1 MAGGK
6 QSVMAKSVSSQAIMV
21 CKQIIL
27 NEQGLAVKSIAH
39 EQNELR
45 AAQPFF

>member
-21 CKQIIL
+21 CKQIL
-27 NEQGLAVKSIAH
+27 LDEQGHVVKSIARA
-39 EQNELR
+39 QNELR